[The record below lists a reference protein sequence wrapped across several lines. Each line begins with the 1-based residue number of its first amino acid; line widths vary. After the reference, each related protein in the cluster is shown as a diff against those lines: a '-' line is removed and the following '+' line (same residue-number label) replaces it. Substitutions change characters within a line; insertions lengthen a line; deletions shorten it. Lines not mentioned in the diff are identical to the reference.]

1 MFIFRAFDD
10 YHVFLIP
17 ARASNQLHALTV
29 SNKLLARFRFIFYVL
44 LLFASPST
52 FDYTSLFLY
61 ALCCCDRL

>member
-1 MFIFRAFDD
+1 
-10 YHVFLIP
+10 V
-17 ARASNQLHALTV
+17 
-29 SNKLLARFRFIFYVL
+29 LARFRFIFYVL